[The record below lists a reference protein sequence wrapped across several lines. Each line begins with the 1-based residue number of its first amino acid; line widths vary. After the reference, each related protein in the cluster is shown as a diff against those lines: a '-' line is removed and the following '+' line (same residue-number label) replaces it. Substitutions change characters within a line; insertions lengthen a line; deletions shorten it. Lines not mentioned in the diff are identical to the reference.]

1 LKYLVRRQSDL
12 NAYSNEYFGL
22 LFENS
27 ETISILSSHLIIG
40 YEAFSLVSQYLCR
53 GQCSTKTRLIFVK
66 NPKDK
71 LNDKNFLSFLKSF
84 SLFSCFYGIY
94 PGELTEIYL
103 LTYYLIYLYIS
114 ILIINEGEELRKLMK
129 IFGLHPIIYW
139 TSRYFFDLILSTFYS
154 LFIYFIYS
162 LNDEEDFYQNN
173 LTFQQILNKN
183 NFQIKNKFFTFTFII
198 SATTL
203 PFIYLI
209 TS

>member
-1 LKYLVRRQSDL
+1 L
-12 NAYSNEYFGL
+12 
-22 LFENS
+22 
-27 ETISILSSHLIIG
+27 TSHLIIG

-53 GQCSTKTRLIFVK
+53 GQCSTKTRLKFVK

-71 LNDKNFLSFLKSF
+71 LNDKTFLSFLKSL

-114 ILIINEGEELRKLMK
+114 ILIISEGEELRKLMQ
-129 IFGLHPIIYW
+129 IFGLHPIIFW
-139 TSRYFFDLILSTFYS
+139 TARYFFDLILSTFYS
-154 LFIYFIYS
+154 FFLYFIYS
-162 LNDEEDFYQNN
+162 LNDEEDSYRIN
-173 LTFQQILNKN
+173 LTFQQIIDKN
-183 NFQIKNKFFTFTFII
+183 NLQIKKKFFTFTFII
-198 SATTL
+198 SSTTL